1 MNDPFFQTQSWKIG
15 FLLLK
20 LNLHNPTGS
29 VRIHSIICES
39 AELQETGFFSSH
51 DRIEV
56 SLELNCQLLYC
67 IEYKQDLFLLPHSL
81 IVKDDILDG
90 EFYKLN
96 NFNGY
101 LWMECC

>member
-1 MNDPFFQTQSWKIG
+1 M
-15 FLLLK
+15 
-20 LNLHNPTGS
+20 
-29 VRIHSIICES
+29 RIHSIICES

-56 SLELNCQLLYC
+56 SLELTYKLLYG
-67 IEYKQDLFLLPHSL
+67 IEYKQDLILLPYSL

-90 EFYKLN
+90 EFYKLD